1 MVTLKPNIKTFIV
14 RAYIFENDIDHY
26 FFFSI
31 SRHVEIPYLLSSIRC
46 FNILNSNYIT
56 CDFSFTGRK
65 TANLKL

>member
-31 SRHVEIPYLLSSIRC
+31 SRHVEIPY
-46 FNILNSNYIT
+46 
-56 CDFSFTGRK
+56 
-65 TANLKL
+65 